1 MTQLTK
7 PEIVKKTQEF
17 LDECRVLVDDVKR
30 TKQWLEMAVCTEP
43 GIPAMEKRL
52 EEKGAL
58 ARAKFDEFEKWQKEN
73 PFDDAPLTKAE
84 LFRRQKEA
92 K

>member
-7 PEIVKKTQEF
+7 PEIVSKTKQF
-17 LDECRVLVDDVKR
+17 LDEIRVLVDDVKR
-30 TKQWLEMAVCTEP
+30 TKQWLEMVCTEP

-58 ARAKFDEFEKWQKEN
+58 ATAKFEEFNKWQKEN
-73 PFDDAPLTKAE
+73 PFDDAPLTKVE
-84 LFRRQKEA
+84 LFRRQKEG

>member
-7 PEIVKKTQEF
+7 IQILDKTKEF
-17 LDECRVLVDDVKR
+17 AKELGVLVDNAKR
-30 TKQWLEMAVCTEP
+30 TKQWLDMAVCTEP

-58 ARAKFDEFEKWQKEN
+58 ATAKFEEFNKWQKEN

-84 LFRRQKEA
+84 LFRRQKEG